1 MSPRNTKTGGV
12 LEAMVLPA
20 LKQGEYSYET
30 QVSIGTRPGGG
41 RHFVDVLADKSGNKY
56 LISLKWQQVGGT
68 AEQKV
73 PFEVICLTDAI
84 LKSNGQYKKAY
95 LVLGGNG
102 WSLREFYTS
111 GELEKYL
118 EYRDAVD
125 IVTLENFI
133 AIANKGEL

>member
-20 LKQGEYSYET
+20 LKQGEYKFET
-30 QVSIGTRPGGG
+30 QVCIGTRPGGG
-41 RHFVDVLADKSGNKY
+41 KHFVDVLADKSGNKY

-73 PFEVICLTDAI
+73 PFEVICLTEAI
-84 LKSNGQYKKAY
+84 LESEEKYKKAY
-95 LVLGGNG
+95 LVLGGGG

-118 EYRDAVD
+118 EYRDIVD
-125 IVTLENFI
+125 IMTLENFI
-133 AIANKGEL
+133 AKANKGEL